1 MKISHGRP
9 TFMKSLKK
17 VSSNIGTLKR
27 VRSFVSR
34 RTAIKIYT
42 KVLSSNTL
50 ITVVLYGMARPNSL
64 VRNFKIVL
72 QELSSN
78 LALILVP
85 DFLLTCLVGTIYR
98 LEGLNKGCS
107 SALIN
112 SPQFISATCLPQ
124 EHRISIQ
131 RKN

>member
-1 MKISHGRP
+1 
-9 TFMKSLKK
+9 MKSLKK
-17 VSSNIGTLKR
+17 VSSNIGTLKQ

-50 ITVVLYGMARPNSL
+50 ITAVLYGMARPNSL

-78 LALILVP
+78 LALIL
-85 DFLLTCLVGTIYR
+85 Y
-98 LEGLNKGCS
+98 
-107 SALIN
+107 
-112 SPQFISATCLPQ
+112 
-124 EHRISIQ
+124 
-131 RKN
+131 